1 MQSDQVVGRSVEWYK
16 PTAIV
21 LQCGADSLAG
31 DKLGYFNLSLQGM
44 YSICNR
50 IQAAG
55 YQYRL
60 ITLGHADC
68 VQFVKKFNLPL
79 LLLGG
84 GGYTLRAT
92 SRAWAYETGLAA
104 GVKLCRRIP
113 ANEYFEH
120 YGPDYE
126 LDVRSSNMED
136 LNTPEYLGKIQRAI
150 YENLREKEAAPGI
163 QMQCS
168 SP

>member
-1 MQSDQVVGRSVEWYK
+1 MPG
-16 PTAIV
+16 
-21 LQCGADSLAG
+21 
-31 DKLGYFNLSLQGM
+31 
-44 YSICNR
+44 
-50 IQAAG
+50 
-55 YQYRL
+55 
-60 ITLGHADC
+60 LGHADC

-136 LNTPEYLGKIQRAI
+136 LNTPEYLAKIQRAI

-163 QMQCS
+163 QMQSESRRNRKRGCGFADRFRTTE
-168 SP
+168 

>member
-1 MQSDQVVGRSVEWYK
+1 MPG
-16 PTAIV
+16 
-21 LQCGADSLAG
+21 
-31 DKLGYFNLSLQGM
+31 
-44 YSICNR
+44 
-50 IQAAG
+50 
-55 YQYRL
+55 
-60 ITLGHADC
+60 LGHADC

-136 LNTPEYLGKIQRAI
+136 LNTPEYLAKIQRAI

-163 QMQCS
+163 QMQS
-168 SP
+168 ESRRNRTRGSGFADWFHPTK